1 MPKAAPLT
9 EDQIA
14 VRLSQLTG
22 WERDGMVI
30 RKTYK
35 LDTYM
40 TGLAFAAAVG
50 TLCEAR
56 DHHPDL
62 YIGWKQ
68 VQVSFTTHDAGNS
81 LTTNDF
87 DAAQAIDAL
96 GYPKGGTP

>member
-14 VRLSQLTG
+14 ARLSQLTG

-68 VQVSFTTHDAGNS
+68 VQVSFTTHDAGSS

-96 GYPKGGTP
+96 GYPKPKA

>member
-1 MPKAAPLT
+1 MPKAAPLG

-14 VRLSQLTG
+14 ARLSQLTG

-30 RKTYK
+30 SKTYT
-35 LDTYM
+35 LDSYM
-40 TGLAFAAAVG
+40 AGLAFAAAVG

-62 YIGWKQ
+62 YIGWKK
-68 VQVSFTTHDAGNS
+68 VRVSFTTHDAGNT
-81 LTTNDF
+81 LTANDF

-96 GYPKGGTP
+96 GYPKPKA